1 MRSGRRTTC
10 PPGGKASQTNQACQC
25 RPPLPGDGLARAA
38 VVSQEIANRP
48 KVEFPREAKMGL
60 SHETIYQS
68 LFVQGRGELK
78 RELARCL
85 RSVRT
90 KRRP

>member
-25 RPPLPGDGLARAA
+25 RPPLPGDGLARSA

-48 KVEFPREAKMGL
+48 KVEFPHEAKVNL
-60 SHETIYQS
+60 SHETIYQCPSSFRGVVSSKES
-68 LFVQGRGELK
+68 LRG
-78 RELARCL
+78 AC
-85 RSVRT
+85 VR
-90 KRRP
+90 